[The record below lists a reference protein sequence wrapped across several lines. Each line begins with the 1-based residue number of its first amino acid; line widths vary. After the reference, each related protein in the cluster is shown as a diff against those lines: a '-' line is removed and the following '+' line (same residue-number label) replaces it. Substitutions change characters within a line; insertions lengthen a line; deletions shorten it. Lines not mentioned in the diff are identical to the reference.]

1 MKNKEMEQKICKAF
15 EDTTPNMLDSILADC
30 RKLNREVKPYRKH
43 ITSWYIKLACT
54 TAATILVLCFALGLG
69 GVLDIGA
76 LFQPYKTGPQNMIIQ
91 YSKESCIAIE
101 DNCFYAVGKNGDLYL
116 VRWSDTQ
123 ALYEGQL
130 VEVSYDTVEKLEY
143 PDGYPSGWTPKYE
156 VTATGV
162 NTYGETIH
170 GQGDGTM
177 CIYAETI
184 GEIKNGVSYVID
196 INGKIWKI
204 LISDRTHLDLPAG
217 DSDSGW
223 IYLNGV
229 TELDAPEKG
238 ATYQAASVRIKY
250 NSAEFEDDPSR
261 NPVLTNDLVR
271 MDFDG
276 DGNEEICVLA
286 MGPTSG
292 LMTMQIAIYNLDGSI
307 KYDSIFVV
315 HYDSANT
322 AFFVKDG
329 KLYMIGCCALRYN
342 SNTSLVSGWGYL
354 AIQVALVDGKLKL
367 LDSTGAEWGSI
378 WDGYPVD
385 PEPTD
390 PLPTDPQPTDP
401 APTEPAPT
409 EPTEPV
415 KPEYIIPDQF
425 PDDLITDS
433 KTLATFQRIFNTNE
447 WVRNA
452 LCLQYEDPRKMSL
465 HRFFSNSSIVEIG
478 ISDEERAAIVEKTG
492 VESYYTRN
500 AYRLSAEIMEKVLN
514 QTFGISLN
522 DVEDGYFYSLHYLD
536 DSGDY
541 CYFDNG
547 STHPSKVNVLGIRI
561 LENGNTEVYY
571 SMKGQS
577 TTPLDY
583 GYITLKSVG
592 NSYQVVSHH
601 DVSIWP
607 IPGHVPEIPEGA
619 PADLNTNEEVVL
631 KFQRLFYDDSWYTQA
646 LLEEYDDPQNIKLCN
661 FLFDSCK
668 PWPFIHLNLEERNEI
683 AELLGVDVRYW
694 GDITGM
700 KASTMEEVVQKVF
713 GLSIADFPD
722 SAKQEIRYLESTD
735 YYYYGDCDSFTVFR
749 VSVAGIRELDNG
761 NIEVYYTASGPG
773 PLEGVV
779 TLKPVGDSYI
789 VISNKGL

>member
-130 VEVSYDTVEKLEY
+130 VEVSYDAVEKLEY

-238 ATYQAASVRIKY
+238 ATYQAASVRIQY
-250 NSAEFEDDPSR
+250 NGAEFEDDPSR

-322 AFFVKDG
+322 AFNVNDG
-329 KLYMIGCCALRYN
+329 KLYMIGQII
-342 SNTSLVSGWGYL
+342 SGINLDAGKLPQWKYKEV
-354 AIQVALVDGKLKL
+354 QVALVDGQLRL
-367 LDSTGAEWGSI
+367 LDTDGSEWGSV
-378 WDGYPVD
+378 WGGSVD

-390 PLPTDPQPTDP
+390 PLPTDPLPTDP
-401 APTEPAPT
+401 APTEP
-409 EPTEPV
+409 
-415 KPEYIIPDQF
+415 
-425 PDDLITDS
+425 
-433 KTLATFQRIFNTNE
+433 
-447 WVRNA
+447 
-452 LCLQYEDPRKMSL
+452 
-465 HRFFSNSSIVEIG
+465 
-478 ISDEERAAIVEKTG
+478 
-492 VESYYTRN
+492 
-500 AYRLSAEIMEKVLN
+500 
-514 QTFGISLN
+514 
-522 DVEDGYFYSLHYLD
+522 
-536 DSGDY
+536 
-541 CYFDNG
+541 
-547 STHPSKVNVLGIRI
+547 
-561 LENGNTEVYY
+561 
-571 SMKGQS
+571 
-577 TTPLDY
+577 
-583 GYITLKSVG
+583 
-592 NSYQVVSHH
+592 
-601 DVSIWP
+601 
-607 IPGHVPEIPEGA
+607 EGF
-619 PADLNTNEEVVL
+619 PADMNTDEEVVK
-631 KFQRLFYDDSWYTQA
+631 KFQKLFDNDSWFTQA
-646 LLEEYDDPQNIKLCN
+646 LTCTFDEAANVRLED
-661 FLFDSCK
+661 FLMCTGK
-668 PWPFIHLNLEERNEI
+668 PWDVAPATEAEVEALVAMTGNENYWD
-683 AELLGVDVRYW
+683 VDCYS
-694 GDITGM
+694 I
-700 KASTMEEVVQKVF
+700 KADLADEILRVVF
-713 GLSIADFPD
+713 GLSMDQVSENA
-722 SAKQEIRYLESTD
+722 RNYLVYMESTD
-735 YYYYGDCDSFTVFR
+735 SYYYGRTDSSLVWY
-749 VSVAGIRELDNG
+749 VSVAGIRQLENG
-761 NIEVYYTASGPG
+761 NIEVYYTCEWLYPE
-773 PLEGVV
+773 EGVV

-789 VISNKGL
+789 VISNKRL